1 MPNNFSLHNAIYT
14 TRSIRKFKPDP
25 IPHDTIRLILE
36 AGTQGPS
43 GKNIQ
48 PWRFIVVQGPKQKK
62 QLARLYSEAFFE
74 NRPSEIDDPDTNA
87 SAYLARNL
95 DKAPAI
101 IVVCAPVTQPT
112 GIGQI
117 GPFAS
122 TFPAIQN
129 MLLTARAHGMGGTIT
144 INHVFRHE
152 DVVERTAVVHLE
164 GVADELGNDRAG
176 ASPRPDRP
184 SSRTSLVLKHDLPVQ
199 LLVYKRTFLN

>member
-1 MPNNFSLHNAIYT
+1 MLDNVSLHDAIYT

-25 IPHDTIRLILE
+25 IPHETIRLILE

-48 PWRFIVVQGPKQKK
+48 PWRFIVVQEAHQKN

-74 NRPSEIDDPDTNA
+74 NRPSEINDPDTNA

-101 IVVCAPVTQPT
+101 IVVCAPLTQPT

-129 MLLTARAHGMGGTIT
+129 MLLTARAQGMGGTIT
-144 INHVFRHE
+144 INHVFRHQEMKSLLSIPE
-152 DVVERTAVVHLE
+152 DRQIVAVIPIGFLGEEERHGTKSRKEVSEVTFQE
-164 GVADELGNDRAG
+164 SWGVPFSD
-176 ASPRPDRP
+176 SHPD
-184 SSRTSLVLKHDLPVQ
+184 
-199 LLVYKRTFLN
+199 

>member
-152 DVVERTAVVHLE
+152 EMKSLLAIPE
-164 GVADELGNDRAG
+164 DRQIV
-176 ASPRPDRP
+176 R
-184 SSRTSLVLKHDLPVQ
+184 
-199 LLVYKRTFLN
+199 N

>member
-152 DVVERTAVVHLE
+152 EMKSLLAIPEDRQIVAVIPIGFLGEEE
-164 GVADELGNDRAG
+164 GHGTKNRKEVSEVAFQESWGVPFS
-176 ASPRPDRP
+176 ASHPD
-184 SSRTSLVLKHDLPVQ
+184 
-199 LLVYKRTFLN
+199 

>member
-152 DVVERTAVVHLE
+152 EMKSLLAIPEDRQIVAVIPIGFLGEEE
-164 GVADELGNDRAG
+164 GHGTKSRKEVSEVAFQESWGVPFS
-176 ASPRPDRP
+176 ASHPD
-184 SSRTSLVLKHDLPVQ
+184 
-199 LLVYKRTFLN
+199 